1 MIVRSPM
8 PEPMIK
14 GGMLREFVQWYEHHH
29 GNAQIREV
37 ARRVPEDLRTLIDPD
52 EPFVN
57 ILAASWY
64 PARLTHTILDVITEG
79 LDARAVERLAHDANR
94 WIVQRG
100 MGSVYRF
107 ALRRLV
113 TPEMYAASVA
123 RLWRQIHSTGDREFK
138 VTSRTSADSFVRNWG
153 GHHPVLCTVTI
164 ETMCALFESMGK
176 QDVRWT
182 RTSCMARGA
191 RECATRLEWR

>member
-1 MIVRSPM
+1 M

-14 GGMLREFVQWYEHHH
+14 GGMLREFVQWYEHAH
-29 GNAQIREV
+29 GAERIREV
-37 ARRVPEDLRTLIDPD
+37 ARRVPDDLRTLIDPD
-52 EPFVN
+52 EPLVN

-64 PARLTHTILDVITEG
+64 PARLTHTILDAVTEG
-79 LDARAVERLAHDANR
+79 LDARGVERIAHDANR

-107 ALRRLV
+107 ALQRIV

-123 RLWRQIHSTGDREFK
+123 RLWRQIHSTGDRSLEL
-138 VTSRTSADSFVRNWG
+138 TSRTTAVSTVRDWG

-176 QDVRWT
+176 KNVRWT
-182 RTSCMARGA
+182 RTACVSRGA
-191 RECATRLEWR
+191 QECVTRLEWT